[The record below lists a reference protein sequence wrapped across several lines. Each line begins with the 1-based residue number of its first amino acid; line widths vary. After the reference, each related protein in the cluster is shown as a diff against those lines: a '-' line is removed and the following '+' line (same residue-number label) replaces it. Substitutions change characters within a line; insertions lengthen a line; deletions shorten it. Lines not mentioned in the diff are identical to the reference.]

1 MGVKLETDDLHLVAH
16 QVMQL
21 DSILTVP
28 NLGHLVKGARH
39 NLVAKWLVE
48 GHRVD
53 HVLVLGQ
60 VQQLLARHRVPNF
73 AGSIIGARDE
83 FVACLVECAIG

>member
-1 MGVKLETDDLHLVAH
+1 MPTPKPPCSRTINIYL
-16 QVMQL
+16 
-21 DSILTVP
+21 P
-28 NLGHLVKGARH
+28 
-39 NLVAKWLVE
+39 KWLVE